1 AIAGTYVDFYN
12 TVGTAGTTP
21 FQSNGDIISS
31 AGEVLDNEYA
41 FDNDRS
47 LILHT
52 SAHAK
57 AEVLPM
63 FANVNQAGTDIT
75 QRKGYLGEKFG
86 FMVGKGQ
93 LLPFHTA
100 GTAAGRQVG
109 TAIAVGASSFT
120 LGAAGTG
127 TMVKGDV
134 FRVSGDSGSYTVKS
148 VDGAIVNFAPAARVA
163 WAANS
168 AISVTPSHR
177 VNLAFQKE
185 AIALITANTND
196 PLAAEMGVVLQK
208 FVHPGTQLAF
218 TMELERQNYQTAL
231 KISTLFGTEVVRDN
245 FGVRVLG

>member
-1 AIAGTYVDFYN
+1 MASSNNQLDVLIPKIMHGFLKPLSALTPLLESVDRRYEKDAKQRGDTVNIQVSTEMAVRDVVPSVVAQEAPPYRPKNVPVTLKHWKEIVLTLDDAECNKIMSGAVSNQLNQNGISMANFVERAIAGTYVDFYN

-63 FANVNQAGTDIT
+63 FANVNQAGTDVT

-100 GTAAGRQVG
+100 GTAAG
-109 TAIAVGASSFT
+109 
-120 LGAAGTG
+120 
-127 TMVKGDV
+127 
-134 FRVSGDSGSYTVKS
+134 
-148 VDGAIVNFAPAARVA
+148 
-163 WAANS
+163 
-168 AISVTPSHR
+168 
-177 VNLAFQKE
+177 
-185 AIALITANTND
+185 
-196 PLAAEMGVVLQK
+196 
-208 FVHPGTQLAF
+208 
-218 TMELERQNYQTAL
+218 
-231 KISTLFGTEVVRDN
+231 
-245 FGVRVLG
+245 